1 MEMLEMTQ
9 GGTSISFQIGGD
21 STDVM
26 FIIVHHSL
34 RVHINYEYVLAMA
47 GAVRRRASAVQA
59 VH

>member
-9 GGTSISFQIGGD
+9 GSTNISVQIGGD
-21 STDVM
+21 STDVT

-34 RVHINYEYVLAMA
+34 RVHINYEHAQAVAD
-47 GAVRRRASAVQA
+47 AVRRRASAVQV

>member
-1 MEMLEMTQ
+1 MEILEMTQ
-9 GGTSISFQIGGD
+9 GCTSISAQIGGD

-34 RVHINYEYVLAMA
+34 RVHRKYEHVLAMA
-47 GAVRRRASAVQA
+47 DAVRQRASAVQA